1 MSSWFDRL
9 AERILAL
16 AGVPS
21 AEIPDRIAPP
31 PEYSPPTPRPT
42 DFAYKIF
49 TTGFDETVSSGEL
62 AARLGPLSPADID
75 VMRTRLVEF
84 RGDPEAWWAA
94 AQSQVSSIAAKLD
107 AANEQSDTVVT
118 VLVDHSGSMR
128 HDGILSAVSIL
139 ELTELLLGKLGI
151 HLEVLGFTTTSW
163 KGGRSRELWLER
175 GRPPSPG
182 RLCDLL
188 HIVYRP
194 ASSVEPGPAS
204 DRYLAML
211 RQRLLREN
219 VDGEALL
226 WAAARLRTVPAR
238 RRILLVLSDGAPG
251 DDSTISQN
259 GVQFLDL
266 QEVVEALQHAGD
278 IHLCAIG
285 IGHDV
290 APYYPNAVLAATRAD
305 IGRAVSATFEQALR
319 PA

>member
-1 MSSWFDRL
+1 
-9 AERILAL
+9 
-16 AGVPS
+16 
-21 AEIPDRIAPP
+21 
-31 PEYSPPTPRPT
+31 
-42 DFAYKIF
+42 
-49 TTGFDETVSSGEL
+49 
-62 AARLGPLSPADID
+62 
-75 VMRTRLVEF
+75 MRTRLVEF